1 VYYIESEYSDLDKYE
16 YINGDILYYKK
27 YTQLVHNPYGPAI
40 IWKDGSKF
48 YYIEDRLHRLD
59 GPARIYSNGEEQYW
73 INDTELTKEKFEVHP
88 ERLKF
93 LGKEHLICLK

>member
-48 YYIEDRLHRLD
+48 YYLNNKSHRLD
-59 GPARIYSNGEEQYW
+59 GPAKIWHYDYEEYY
-73 INDTELTKEKFEVHP
+73 INDEKLSKKEFEIHP
-88 ERLKF
+88 ERLKY
-93 LGKEHLICLK
+93 LGKEYLICLI